1 MIYIKKKHML
11 LETVKIL
18 CFYLVR
24 ESVIFVFTAEYHLH
38 FIGNNTEQICCKFWL
53 QQWMWL
59 PHFNKG
65 PVRPNRWWKS
75 KPETNGNAV
84 RRKPEARCDSQI
96 DSHRRCSAATYV
108 RLWNV
113 APPSAG
119 VLWALRHSPTMCL
132 STPQG
137 RAGSP
142 LPRAS
147 ISLPGHRDDT
157 ATPQLQSLC
166 LPRWPLTL
174 SSSAMHRGHR
184 VLSERGWRC
193 RLLLTAQPEA
203 LLPQSQCTGRTKF
216 WKISHLSYR
225 RI

>member
-1 MIYIKKKHML
+1 MWYLFSQLSIIFIL
-11 LETVKIL
+11 LATTLNRFAVS
-18 CFYLVR
+18 FGYNSDR
-24 ESVIFVFTAEYHLH
+24 
-38 FIGNNTEQICCKFWL
+38 
-53 QQWMWL
+53 L
-59 PHFNKG
+59 PHLNTG
-65 PVRPNRWWKS
+65 PVRPNRWLKS
-75 KPETNGNAV
+75 KPETNGNTV

-166 LPRWPLTL
+166 PPRRPLTL

-203 LLPQSQCTGRTKF
+203 LLPQSQCTGRACVADAEK
-216 WKISHLSYR
+216 H
-225 RI
+225 